1 MNAQLAPSSEHPQHA
16 QALLRTLVIT
26 DLCDSTALVER
37 LGDQRTAELIR
48 EHDRLLRGL
57 IRRHRGQEVDK
68 TDGFLS
74 LFERP
79 IQAVAFALDYQ
90 RDLQAFAREHGV
102 ALKARIGIH
111 VGEVMTWQNNSDDV
125 ADGAKPM
132 EVEGLAK
139 PIAARLMGLALPGQI
154 LLSSVAYT
162 LAHRAEGELG
172 ATLSRLKWKHHG
184 RFRFKGVAEAVP
196 VYEIGEP
203 DIAPFRSP
211 AWTGKAHREVPL
223 WRRPVS
229 LALEGM
235 LLLALVALPLWHFL
249 KPEPAIAF
257 AERDWVVLGD
267 LRNLTGDARFDDSLE
282 QAFRIGLEQSRHVN
296 VVSDL
301 RLQQALEMMRKDPS
315 GPLDRAVG
323 AELAAREGARALI
336 LPTLAE
342 VGGRL
347 RLSLEVI
354 EPASQSTV
362 HAFAMTADSAS
373 GLIESV
379 DEGVVGL
386 MQFLQQP
393 LEEENAP
400 PRISLVKATTGNLE
414 ALRAYSLGMRALVSG
429 SHSEAEALLDAAIE
443 LDSDFALARLGL
455 ASSYRARGDRT
466 GALDQ
471 IDKALARED
480 RLSARER
487 FLARATRH
495 LLRGEGGQATSSWKV
510 AADLYPDSYAAQGGL
525 AWSLWMFEAR
535 PADALAR
542 ALASAADQNPL
553 RAAGVNLTATLKLAT
568 EDYEGAR
575 EWFRE
580 SARLRP
586 SVPSPYA
593 FAVDAAERRFED
605 VHIALSGSGMSGSDG
620 TRQPL

>member
-229 LALEGM
+229 LALEGLM
-235 LLLALVALPLWHFL
+235 LLALVALPLWHFL

-267 LRNLTGDARFDDSLE
+267 LRNLTGDARFEDSLE
-282 QAFRIGLEQSRHVN
+282 QAFRIGLEQSRYVN
-296 VVSDL
+296 VLSDL
-301 RLQQALEMMRKDPS
+301 QVRDSLQRMQREPDLS
-315 GPLDRAVG
+315 VDRPIG
-323 AELAAREGARALI
+323 AEIALREGSRALV

-347 RLSLEVI
+347 RFTAEVI
-354 EPASQSTV
+354 DPTTQATV
-362 HAFAMTADSAS
+362 YSEYADGRGVESVLPLVDEVNRKLRERLGEAVAQVNESSKPLEKVATADLDALRSYSRAIE
-373 GLIESV
+373 LIDQGRNSE
-379 DEGVVGL
+379 VVGL
-386 MQFLQQP
+386 LERALEIDPGFARADLELGLIRYEAGDFASAVDHFKRSVANPERMSNREARLAASWLATLTSNQEDAIRCSTAVMEGLSKKRNNLFILSTHLYEIGGTLQQYSNIQFRYFETSVNTGELQFSYQLKP
-393 LEEENAP
+393 G
-400 PRISLVKATTGNLE
+400 ISN
-414 ALRAYSLGMRALVSG
+414 
-429 SHSEAEALLDAAIE
+429 D
-443 LDSDFALARLGL
+443 RLGYL
-455 ASSYRARGDRT
+455 ILQKEGV
-466 GALDQ
+466 LD
-471 IDKALARED
+471 
-480 RLSARER
+480 
-487 FLARATRH
+487 
-495 LLRGEGGQATSSWKV
+495 LLGQ
-510 AADLYPDSYAAQGGL
+510 L
-525 AWSLWMFEAR
+525 
-535 PADALAR
+535 
-542 ALASAADQNPL
+542 
-553 RAAGVNLTATLKLAT
+553 
-568 EDYEGAR
+568 
-575 EWFRE
+575 
-580 SARLRP
+580 
-586 SVPSPYA
+586 
-593 FAVDAAERRFED
+593 
-605 VHIALSGSGMSGSDG
+605 
-620 TRQPL
+620 